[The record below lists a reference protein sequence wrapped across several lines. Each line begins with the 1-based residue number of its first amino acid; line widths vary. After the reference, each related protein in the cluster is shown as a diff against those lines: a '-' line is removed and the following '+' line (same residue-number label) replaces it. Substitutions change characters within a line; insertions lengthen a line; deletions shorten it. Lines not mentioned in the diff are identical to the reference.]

1 MLHRYIDKIDS
12 LPLSES
18 IFIINFDKEN
28 NRLDTIGLRNLK
40 YDENNF
46 LVYENNIQFK
56 SNSQTFNYY
65 NFING
70 MVYSKGL
77 KNQDM
82 IFEFWVDLED
92 GLIQSAYHNMFWD
105 GKTDSIFMDYYYT
118 FENEKK
124 ETIADRF

>member
-1 MLHRYIDKIDS
+1 MKILPIKISILLIALNIINCKNIEPKNIAEKKPLHQYIDKIDS

-65 NFING
+65 NFINV
-70 MVYSKGL
+70 MVYSIRL

-82 IFEFWVDLED
+82 IFVLFVVL
-92 GLIQSAYHNMFWD
+92 
-105 GKTDSIFMDYYYT
+105 
-118 FENEKK
+118 
-124 ETIADRF
+124 

>member
-1 MLHRYIDKIDS
+1 MKILPIIISFLLVELSLFNFKNAQPKIIAKKKMLHRYIDKIDS

-65 NFING
+65 NFI
-70 MVYSKGL
+70 YRKS
-77 KNQDM
+77 
-82 IFEFWVDLED
+82 
-92 GLIQSAYHNMFWD
+92 
-105 GKTDSIFMDYYYT
+105 T
-118 FENEKK
+118 
-124 ETIADRF
+124 